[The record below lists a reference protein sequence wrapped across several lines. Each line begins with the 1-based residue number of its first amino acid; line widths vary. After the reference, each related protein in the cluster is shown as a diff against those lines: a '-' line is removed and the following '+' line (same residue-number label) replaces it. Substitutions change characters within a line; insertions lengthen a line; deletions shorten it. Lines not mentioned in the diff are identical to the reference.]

1 MNTLILQA
9 NEILRNQ
16 QFEYAFCGGYAIDLF
31 LGFESRIHGDID
43 ISAYWKN
50 RNNIIEHMWKL
61 DFLVYEML
69 GEGKAHH
76 ITDIENQKMIKRN
89 IFCFQDTCDLIQL
102 SATDEAGIYYINFR
116 NIGQTKLDF
125 IEFLFN
131 SRNDTDFIYAR
142 NNEIKRALDKAIL
155 KNEGIPYLAPEVCLL
170 YKSTD
175 ITHEVNQKD
184 FDKAIVKMTDEQKD
198 WLNDAL
204 IKTYPEGH
212 EWINR

>member
-1 MNTLILQA
+1 M
-9 NEILRNQ
+9 R
-16 QFEYAFCGGYAIDLF
+16 C
-31 LGFESRIHGDID
+31 R
-43 ISAYWKN
+43 
-50 RNNIIEHMWKL
+50 
-61 DFLVYEML
+61 
-69 GEGKAHH
+69 
-76 ITDIENQKMIKRN
+76 
-89 IFCFQDTCDLIQL
+89 DLIQL

-116 NIGQTKLDF
+116 NTGQTKLDF

-175 ITHEVNQKD
+175 IIREGYQSD

-212 EWINR
+212 EWINS